1 MRLKNALIGYSG
13 FIGSNLLNL
22 KKDLLKFNSRNI
34 NKIKHLKFNTV
45 ICAGTYSK
53 MWLANKN
60 PKKDFNNIKKL
71 IKNLQTINAK
81 KFILISTC
89 EVYGKHTV
97 CNEKTKIYKSK
108 LSHYGLNRF
117 YLENFV
123 KEKFLDHHIIRL
135 PIVYGKGFSKNF
147 LFDLINKNNL
157 EFLNGNDLVQIYDVK
172 NLKKDI
178 NILEKKKI
186 KIINLSSRPI
196 RIGKIAK
203 KFFKINLNKKKSF
216 RTINMQSVYNKKSK
230 YFINDKKYIT
240 DLKKFLKIK

>member
-1 MRLKNALIGYSG
+1 MKLNNALIGYSG

-22 KKDLLKFNSRNI
+22 KKNLLKFNSKNI
-34 NKIKHLKFNTV
+34 VKIKNLKFNTV

-53 MWLANKN
+53 MWLANKK
-60 PKKDFNNIKKL
+60 PKEDFNNIKKL
-71 IKNLQTINAK
+71 INCIKTISAK

-89 EVYGKHTV
+89 EVYGSHTV
-97 CNEKTKIYKSK
+97 CNEKTKILKSK

-123 KEKFLDHHIIRL
+123 KEKFLNYHIIRL

-147 LFDLINKNNL
+147 LFDLINKKNL

-178 NILEKKKI
+178 NVLEKKKI
-186 KIINLSSRPI
+186 KIINLSSSPI
-196 RIGKIAK
+196 KIGKIAK
-203 KFFKINLNKKKSF
+203 KFFKINLNKKKIF
-216 RTINMQSVYNKKSK
+216 RTINMHSIYNKKKK
-230 YFINDKKYIT
+230 YFIGDKKCIG